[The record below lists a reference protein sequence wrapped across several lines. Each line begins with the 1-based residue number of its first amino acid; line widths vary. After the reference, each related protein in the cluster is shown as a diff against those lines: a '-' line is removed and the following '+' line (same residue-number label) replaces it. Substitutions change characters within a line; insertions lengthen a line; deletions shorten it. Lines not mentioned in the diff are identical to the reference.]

1 MNIRKTILLA
11 IAAVM
16 LQAAVGCEE
25 KKSEAGRLYT
35 LTAAVPQEEGNFIDS
50 GHRFTLSAALAHG
63 REAAA
68 GAQPRPSAAMTAALP
83 VRAASENRETAA
95 VHSFYSRM
103 RAVEERL
110 AAASASGRAAG
121 ASRFRIADG
130 RSGVRSVTEGSIR
143 YGFRVLDAGGSSR
156 SVDAVCRR
164 VSRYAAVYVDTAVT
178 VDSAALEVITAEFDR
193 MVPEM
198 HRLFSHE
205 SDIDGNGTVLFLLTP
220 LEPGLYGYFYAQ
232 DKYPDGT
239 GGEFSNEAD
248 ILYVNADCFADF
260 KTHRDDLI
268 ATFIHEFQHM
278 ILFDHRTRLGKPQ
291 LPVWLNEGL
300 SMLSEYYAGYA
311 LPHGRY
317 LEALFENQGI
327 SLIENHP
334 FPLPNYGY
342 SLLFLRYLRER
353 WGDDVIRRLYDSS
366 YSGVAVISDATGV
379 GFNTLFSDFVTM
391 IAVTGREIEQDER
404 YEIAAF
410 GHEPGSEGYRRN
422 GFHLARL
429 IDDFYSRRRS
439 SGWSL
444 SVDLRKTAGIREEDM
459 LSYSF
464 YLHEWL
470 NGTVSSFG
478 FESDGTVLFREIR
491 Y

>member
-1 MNIRKTILLA
+1 
-11 IAAVM
+11 
-16 LQAAVGCEE
+16 
-25 KKSEAGRLYT
+25 
-35 LTAAVPQEEGNFIDS
+35 
-50 GHRFTLSAALAHG
+50 
-63 REAAA
+63 
-68 GAQPRPSAAMTAALP
+68 
-83 VRAASENRETAA
+83 
-95 VHSFYSRM
+95 
-103 RAVEERL
+103 
-110 AAASASGRAAG
+110 
-121 ASRFRIADG
+121 
-130 RSGVRSVTEGSIR
+130 
-143 YGFRVLDAGGSSR
+143 
-156 SVDAVCRR
+156 
-164 VSRYAAVYVDTAVT
+164 
-178 VDSAALEVITAEFDR
+178 
-193 MVPEM
+193 
-198 HRLFSHE
+198 
-205 SDIDGNGTVLFLLTP
+205 
-220 LEPGLYGYFYAQ
+220 
-232 DKYPDGT
+232 
-239 GGEFSNEAD
+239 
-248 ILYVNADCFADF
+248 
-260 KTHRDDLI
+260 
-268 ATFIHEFQHM
+268 
-278 ILFDHRTRLGKPQ
+278 
-291 LPVWLNEGL
+291 
-300 SMLSEYYAGYA
+300 MLSEYYAGYA

>member
-50 GHRFTLSAALAHG
+50 DHRFTLTAALAPD

-68 GAQPRPSAAMTAALP
+68 GAQPRPSAALP

-103 RAVEERL
+103 RETEERL

-130 RSGVRSVTEGSIR
+130 RSGVRSVTEGSIC
-143 YGFRVLDAGGSSR
+143 YGFRVLDGNGVSH

-178 VDSAALEVITAEFDR
+178 VDSAALEVVTAEFDR

-248 ILYVNADCFADF
+248 LLYVNSDCFADF
-260 KTHRDDLI
+260 ETHRDDLI

-327 SLIENHP
+327 SLIENQP

-353 WGDDVIRRLYDSS
+353 WGDNVVRRIYDSPF
-366 YSGVAVISDATGV
+366 SGVAVVSDATGV
-379 GFNTLFSDFVTM
+379 EFNTLFSDFTTM
-391 IAVTGREIEQDER
+391 IAVTGRGIEQDER

-410 GHEPGSEGYRRN
+410 GHEPGSEAYRKN

-429 IDDFYSRRRS
+429 IDDLYRRKRG
-439 SGWSL
+439 SGWPL
-444 SVDLRKTAGIREEDM
+444 SVDLTKKSGIREDM

-478 FESDGTVLFREIR
+478 FESDGTVLFREVR